1 MEVQVVGP
9 NALAGSPKLNRSGQ
23 ANGSIA
29 FMLLVMICLHDLSAA
44 GATSKQQARA
54 KPVSRTGLSRWFS
67 FGPVL
72 PAVHLGHASYD
83 ASAVLCISLVS
94 HGSSAQ
100 LIATALSFSMCCL
113 THALDHLRPTLGVVL
128 SCGSELRNCET
139 NDRTVTSDLLNQRQR
154 RVHGHSVW
162 LGIGEVRKL

>member
-1 MEVQVVGP
+1 MTLLKTLTIGGSNLDMEVQVVGP

-44 GATSKQQARA
+44 GAT
-54 KPVSRTGLSRWFS
+54 
-67 FGPVL
+67 
-72 PAVHLGHASYD
+72 
-83 ASAVLCISLVS
+83 
-94 HGSSAQ
+94 
-100 LIATALSFSMCCL
+100 ALSFSMCCL

-128 SCGSELRNCET
+128 SCGSELCNCET